1 MITQCISSIQTNVL
15 IQCLYNLM
23 FYNNNLC
30 ISFQI
35 LSLIFTLYK
44 NERFSQEETKG
55 YLTLKSHFLPETL
68 ENPAH

>member
-1 MITQCISSIQTNVL
+1 
-15 IQCLYNLM
+15 M